1 MKRYVMA
8 AAALSLLVLG
18 AVDARAQTGA
28 ARGKVLDEQGQP
40 LADVKVEVEFQGG
53 ITRKLEIKTNKK
65 GEYVQVGLQ
74 PGVYKFTATKEGFQ
88 GAFVEAKVSLGEPTL
103 LSDLKL
109 KSASAKG
116 GAGGGAGDITAA
128 FTAASDLQRAGKL
141 DEAEA
146 AYKEILVKN
155 PSIPEVHRNLGLL
168 YGQKKDW
175 ASAEAAYQ
183 KALELRP
190 GYSAASTG
198 LARVYLE
205 SGQKDKAFETMKQA
219 AASNETD
226 AEAQFNLGVFHLN
239 AQQLDEAEASFKK
252 VETIDPAN
260 VEVHYY
266 LGTVALNKGNSA
278 EAVAR
283 LEKYLASSPKNTQNV
298 ATAQQLLAALKPK
311 K

>member
-1 MKRYVMA
+1 MKRYAMA

-53 ITRKLEIKTNKK
+53 ITRKLEIKTNKR

-74 PGVYKFTATKEGFQ
+74 PGVYKFTASKEGFQ
-88 GAFVEAKVSLGEPTL
+88 GAFVESKVSLGEPTML
-103 LSDLKL
+103 PDLKL

-116 GAGGGAGDITAA
+116 AAGGAGDITAA

-175 ASAEAAYQ
+175 AAAEAAYK

-190 GYSAASTG
+190 GYSAAATG

-205 SGQKDKAFETMKQA
+205 SGQKDKALETLKGA
-219 AASNETD
+219 AASNEADT
-226 AEAQFNLGVFHLN
+226 EAQFNLGVFYLN
-239 AQQLDEAEASFKK
+239 AQQLDEAEAAFKK
-252 VETIDPAN
+252 VETLDPAN
-260 VEVHYY
+260 GEVHYY
-266 LGTVALNKGNSA
+266 LGTIALNKGNSA
-278 EAVAR
+278 EAVTR

-298 ATAQQLLAALKPK
+298 ATAQQLVAALKPK